1 MFLLLLLHIQPVQ
14 ELPLRVEQVQ
24 KSFVVG
30 RMRHGDG
37 YAICSENNDSKAKKR
52 SWSMLQMMMG
62 YLLPLLLFDCVAREV
77 RSSLVTTRQPS
88 QSCLVVK
95 MTELTFSYL
104 TESMK

>member
-37 YAICSENNDSKAKKR
+37 CAICSENNDGKTKKR
-52 SWSMLQMMMG
+52 SWSMLQMG
-62 YLLPLLLFDCVAREV
+62 YLLPLLLFSAVAREV
-77 RSSLVTTRQPS
+77 RSSLSSSISVLPGR
-88 QSCLVVK
+88 
-95 MTELTFSYL
+95 
-104 TESMK
+104 